1 MDCPFCNYID
11 SKVVD
16 SRDAGTEG
24 IRRRR
29 QCGACSSRFTTYER
43 IQTATIS
50 VIKRDGR
57 REEFN
62 RDKLLRSLRIACA
75 KRPLTAGSLE
85 KIAHEIESYVQDLGR
100 SELSSH
106 FLGEMI
112 ISHLQSLDRVAYIRY
127 ASVYRDFQDLDSF
140 RREVDTLIEKGNSPL
155 VPDPQ
160 LSFLPLDPPITN
172 KKRRRSIGARKLN
185 HQ

>member
-16 SRDAGTEG
+16 SRDAGTDG
-24 IRRRR
+24 VRRRR
-29 QCGACSSRFTTYER
+29 QCAACSSRFTTYER
-43 IQTATIS
+43 IQTTTMSI
-50 VIKRDGR
+50 IKRDGR

-62 RDKLLRSLRIACA
+62 KEKLLRSLRLACA

-85 KIAHEIESYVQDLGR
+85 KIAHEIEFFVQDIGKT
-100 SELSSH
+100 ELPSH

-112 ISHLQSLDRVAYIRY
+112 MNHLQVLDRVAYIRF

-140 RREVDTLIEKGNSPL
+140 RQEVDTQIEKASNPSP
-155 VPDPQ
+155 PSPQ
-160 LSFLPLDPPITN
+160 LSFLPLDPLITSR
-172 KKRRRSIGARKLN
+172 KRHGTAKARKVKR
-185 HQ
+185 

>member
-1 MDCPFCNYID
+1 MDCPYCNYID

-24 IRRRR
+24 VRRRR
-29 QCGACSSRFTTYER
+29 QCISCGSRFTTYER
-43 IQTATIS
+43 IQKTTMS

-62 RDKLLRSLRIACA
+62 REKVLRSLRLACA

-100 SELSSH
+100 SEMPSH
-106 FLGEMI
+106 LLGELIMN
-112 ISHLQSLDRVAYIRY
+112 HLQDLDRVAYIRY

-140 RREVDTLIEKGNSPL
+140 RKEVDTLIEKASNPSTPS
-155 VPDPQ
+155 PQ
-160 LSFLPLDPPITN
+160 LSFLPLDPPITK
-172 KKRRRSIGARKLN
+172 KKRGRPPKARKLN
-185 HQ
+185 G

>member
-24 IRRRR
+24 VRRRR
-29 QCGACSSRFTTYER
+29 QCGACGSRFTTYER
-43 IQTATIS
+43 IQTTTMS

-62 RDKLLRSLRIACA
+62 RDKLLRSLRLACA

-85 KIAHEIESYVQDLGR
+85 KIAYEIESYVQDLGR
-100 SELSSH
+100 TELPSH

-112 ISHLQSLDRVAYIRY
+112 MNHLHALDRVAYIRY

-140 RREVDTLIEKGNSPL
+140 RQEVDTLIEKANNPP
-155 VPDPQ
+155 VPSPQ
-160 LSFLPLDPPITN
+160 LSFLPLAPTITN
-172 KKRRRSIGARKLN
+172 KKKRRPMRARKTN
-185 HQ
+185 Y